1 MDLITVVLV
10 AVAAWSTIA
19 IVVVALC
26 RAAALADSSAEH
38 MYRSRGRLTS
48 SPRRHA
54 PGDANRSALPRARRF
69 GTG

>member
-26 RAAALADSSAEH
+26 RAAALADSSAEY
-38 MYRSRGRLTS
+38 MYRTRGSTSR
-48 SPRRHA
+48 PRRHA
-54 PGDANRSALPRARRF
+54 SGDANLGALQRARRF